1 MRYICSRA
9 NPSKPSRYAGQENKY
24 NFALTKSTSQLYEM
38 NSGGYMATSKVSG
51 KVIVG
56 TDYIFYAMTLL
67 NRLGANIEEGISNVE
82 FMDSKLT
89 LSS

>member
-1 MRYICSRA
+1 
-9 NPSKPSRYAGQENKY
+9 
-24 NFALTKSTSQLYEM
+24 
-38 NSGGYMATSKVSG
+38 MATSKVSG